1 MENLSNLLKETFS
14 VELSRTNKGILSQEN
29 MFTSECRVE
38 AILRKKSLLAL
49 KLY

>member
-14 VELSRTNKGILSQEN
+14 VELSRTNKGILSKEN